1 MNFLEIADKIYA
13 GKMTLHD
20 LTWLS
25 PFQYCLLAEIG
36 ECRAKGRSYEKA
48 MIMFVMSDESVQN
61 LGPAK

>member
-13 GKMTLHD
+13 GKLTMKD

-25 PFQYCLLAEIG
+25 PFQYCVLGEIG
-36 ECRAKGRSYEKA
+36 ECRAKGRPYQKA
-48 MIMFVMSDESVQN
+48 MIMFVMDESVQD